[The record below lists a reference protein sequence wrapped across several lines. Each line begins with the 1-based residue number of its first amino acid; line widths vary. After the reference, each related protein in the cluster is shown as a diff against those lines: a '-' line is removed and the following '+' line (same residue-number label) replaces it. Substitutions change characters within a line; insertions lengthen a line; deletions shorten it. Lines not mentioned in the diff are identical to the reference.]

1 MTSGCLHR
9 ASRTLFEEDKV
20 KLTLSHW
27 TSAVTNVLVT
37 YSLAELKNNSAVLLL
52 QGSTKHQVLC

>member
-1 MTSGCLHR
+1 MMTSGCLHG

-27 TSAVTNVLVT
+27 TSAGTNVLVT

-52 QGSTKHQVLC
+52 